1 MVFTMKFKKTATAL
15 LLTAV
20 LCVSMAACGTKEDT
34 TAVAGTI
41 SDENKDADGYVY
53 AHTIA
58 DWEDGTINRNGWLEA
73 NGKAIVE
80 DGEWHKVRVNCRKPL
95 SYEAGDYADA
105 ITDVEMRFES
115 KVIDIDGDK
124 KVIWYY
130 VHSTNPAFG
139 LNCAYMGDYAT
150 CFVDNWTGK
159 FYWSGATIDTDYA
172 ILFNNFRDNYP
183 VTYKIDNPDG
193 DKIEIKVEQCHNISS
208 YSNDI
213 TAEEANCILVGK
225 LTVPDDFDETRMVY
239 AVQSVDGTLINYL
252 SMLPDENYT
261 CIPLD
266 YAESYPE
273 EGQYYDM
280 TYFRHV
286 PTETEEN

>member
-1 MVFTMKFKKTATAL
+1 MLTTA
-15 LLTAV
+15 
-20 LCVSMAACGTKEDT
+20 LCVSMSACGTKEDT
-34 TAVAGTI
+34 AAVVGTI
-41 SDENKDADGYVY
+41 SDENKDADGYAY

-58 DWEDGTINRNGWLEA
+58 DWKDGTINRNGWLEA

-80 DGEWHKVRVNCRKPL
+80 DGEWRNIRVNCRKPL
-95 SYEAGDYADA
+95 SYEDGDYENAV
-105 ITDVEMRFES
+105 TDVQMRFES
-115 KVIDIDGDK
+115 KVIDVEGDK

-130 VHSTNPAFG
+130 VHATNPAFG

-159 FYWSGATIDTDYA
+159 FYWSGATRDTDHA

-193 DKIEIKVEQCHNISS
+193 GKIEIKVEQCHNISS
-208 YSNDI
+208 ASSDI
-213 TAEEANCILVGK
+213 TSEEANCILVGK

-239 AVQSVDGTLINYL
+239 AVQSVDGVLIDHL
-252 SMLPDENYT
+252 SKLPDENYN

-266 YAESYPE
+266 YSESYPE
-273 EGQYYDM
+273 EGRYYDM
-280 TYFRHV
+280 TFFRRI
-286 PTETEEN
+286 PSEETTERY